1 MRGLIAFPGKNRLRL
16 ATTLAT
22 TLGLFAF
29 SACSSAADT
38 STDASA
44 SPDNIVERKLVV
56 YAAASLKSSFE
67 TIATDFEKENPGV
80 TVALDTAG
88 SSDLAGRILEGAPAA
103 VFASADEKNMTKVT
117 DGGLN
122 AGEPQLF
129 TRNTLVIAVPRG
141 DPGAIN
147 SIADFG
153 DTSKLTVVCQAQ
165 VPCGAVSL
173 RVAEDANVTLTPVS
187 EESSVSDVLT
197 KVASGEVD
205 GGLVYRTDAV
215 KSKDSV
221 DYIELNAGE
230 LAETAYPIVALKAAE
245 DAELAPA
252 FTDYVLSDAG
262 QKVLADAGFDKP

>member
-1 MRGLIAFPGKNRLRL
+1 MRGLINFPGKNRLRL
-16 ATTLAT
+16 ATTLT
-22 TLGLFAF
+22 VTLGLFAF
-29 SACSSAADT
+29 SACSSDDDT
-38 STDASA
+38 STNAA
-44 SPDNIVERKLVV
+44 TTENVVQRELVV

-117 DGGLN
+117 EGGLN

-129 TRNTLVIAVPRG
+129 TRNTLVITVPKGNPG
-141 DPGAIN
+141 DIK

-153 DTSKLTVVCQAQ
+153 YSSKLTVVCQAQ

-173 RVAEDANVTLTPVS
+173 RVAQDAGVTLTPVS

-205 GGLVYRTDAV
+205 GGLVYRTDAA

-221 DYIELNAGE
+221 DYIELDAGE
-230 LAETAYPIVALKAAE
+230 LAETAYPIVALKAAQ
-245 DAELAPA
+245 DAELAQA
-252 FTDYVLSDAG
+252 FVDYVLSDAG
-262 QKVLADAGFDKP
+262 QKVLADSGFDKP